1 VPRALGLF
9 PSALVAARADMSA
22 NAYYRELRSL
32 GIAARRSEV
41 LALFKIAKSI
51 TAASPHE
58 PFRDITQVPQGH
70 EVEPWPAKKATGLVQ
85 NVTLI
90 YRDKVTGNGIP
101 REQAVATAIDAYTGT
116 TSGEGQ
122 DFIYAV
128 HTSAYRLTPGLV

>member
-1 VPRALGLF
+1 
-9 PSALVAARADMSA
+9 
-22 NAYYRELRSL
+22 
-32 GIAARRSEV
+32 V

-90 YRDKVTGNGIP
+90 YRDKVTGIFHRTYHRTVTENGIP

>member
-1 VPRALGLF
+1 
-9 PSALVAARADMSA
+9 MSA

-51 TAASPHE
+51 TVASPHE

-70 EVEPWPAKKATGLVQ
+70 EIEPWPAKNATGLMQ

-90 YRDKVTGNGIP
+90 YRDKVTGRFKRTYHRSVTDNGIP
-101 REQAVATAIDAYTGT
+101 REQAVAVAIDAYADNAD
-116 TSGEGQ
+116 SYGQ
-122 DFIYAV
+122 DLIYAV
-128 HTSAYRLTPGLV
+128 HTSAYRLTPGMVR